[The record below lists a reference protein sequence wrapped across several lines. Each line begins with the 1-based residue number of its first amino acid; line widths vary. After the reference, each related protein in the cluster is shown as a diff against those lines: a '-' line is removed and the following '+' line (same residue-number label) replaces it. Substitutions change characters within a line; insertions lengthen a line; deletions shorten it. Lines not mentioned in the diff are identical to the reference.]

1 MNRYILI
8 SLVILAFLGGL
19 YFTQIR
25 SYVPSFDMASTT
37 PEVATTTDA
46 VATAP
51 AGDAPKAAAPTTP
64 KAPAPKNT
72 QTYKSLVTQMGNYRC
87 DYTQVTGSSRT
98 EGVVYVSDGK
108 LRIEL
113 RSLGAKVTN
122 TLAVY
127 DGRYLYT
134 WTEGMANGSKS
145 QPSSISQLPLIL
157 PSNLNTYTTLGSGDN
172 SVTWNCRPWTK
183 DPANFVAPSFV
194 AFKSV

>member
-1 MNRYILI
+1 MNRYIVI
-8 SLVILAFLGGL
+8 SLVIFAFLGGL

-25 SYVPSFDMASTT
+25 SAVPVPYLITDTASTT
-37 PEVATTTDA
+37 PEQATTTA
-46 VATAP
+46 PVATVQP
-51 AGDAPKAAAPTTP
+51 AKTAAAPKPPT
-64 KAPAPKNT
+64 PKNT
-72 QTYKSLVTQMGNYRC
+72 QTFKSLVTQMGNYRC

-113 RSLGAKVTN
+113 RSLGMKVTN

-145 QPSSISQLPLIL
+145 QPSSTAQLPLIL

-183 DPANFVAPSFV
+183 DPANFAAPSYV
-194 AFKSV
+194 TFKSV